1 VIRILATADVVDDG
15 LRMSPSPIAPDVVV
29 ASGDQRY

>member
-15 LRMSPSPIAPDVVV
+15 LRVSAARIAPDLVV